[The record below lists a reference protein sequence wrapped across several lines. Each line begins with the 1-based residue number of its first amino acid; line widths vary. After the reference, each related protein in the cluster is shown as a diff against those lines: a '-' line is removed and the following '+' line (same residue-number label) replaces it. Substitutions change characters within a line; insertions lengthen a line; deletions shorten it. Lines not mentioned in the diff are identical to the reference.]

1 MREKGMRK
9 LLFGILG
16 GLICKCGVTG
26 CYPLVPAYFAALYL
40 EEIKGWL
47 VMGPFFFGMLFFI
60 PLPTVIKYLVV
71 VLLIAAFIRLMEW
84 VGEGCRTWVAGI
96 AAGILCILLSLSG
109 NALELKMQ
117 AGIPIIFLEGILTAG
132 ATVLFRRGAHFTMEL
147 ELRRRREERAEPV
160 REEKLKAY
168 AKSFSGLSE
177 VFQAMSEKKNHFT
190 PDELG
195 QIQNEI
201 TGKLCAN
208 CSSCAVCWE
217 KDTTPLYGII
227 SNMIASVLRLGHPE
241 KEDEKNL
248 KKFCKRSKDMT
259 EEAVRVFE
267 RASLNRA
274 WYNRLLENRQVI
286 AEQLDAMAYIME
298 DCANEAKLLDKEQA
312 GKLSELR
319 YLIRERGLLAE
330 ELHLYERMDGHY
342 RLEAVLKSKNGG
354 CIPVRIFAKAAGM
367 ALGRPFQAT
376 KGSRTFISK
385 ENSSFTFVED
395 TKYQNVQGIARV
407 KKDGEQISGD
417 NFSFQ
422 ELENGEFIMSL
433 SDGMGSGSAACKE
446 SELVLDLMERFLE
459 AGFSIETAIR
469 MMNSAMVMR
478 GEQNLFSTIDLCAI
492 NLYTGGLRI
501 YKIGAAATF
510 LKRKDGVECILS
522 TNLPVGAEQKIE
534 IEKTQKQLES
544 GDFLVMVTD
553 GVLEYLHV
561 PKPEETMREMIESID
576 ANHPGTLAK
585 KLMERVMLFTGGKA
599 QDDMTILTT
608 CIWEKNENE
617 QKI

>member
-1 MREKGMRK
+1 MREKKLRK
-9 LLFGILG
+9 IGLGVLG
-16 GLICKCGVTG
+16 GLLCKCGIVG
-26 CYPLVPAYFAALYL
+26 CYPLVPAYFAALYM
-40 EEIKGWL
+40 EEVREWSA
-47 VMGPFFFGMLFFI
+47 MGFFFLGMLCLI

-71 VLLIAAFIRLMEW
+71 IFLTALFIRLMEW
-84 VGEGCRTWVAGI
+84 IGEGCRTWVAGI
-96 AAGILCILLSLSG
+96 ASGVACILLSLSG
-109 NALELKMQ
+109 SALELKMQ
-117 AGIPIIFLEGILTAG
+117 SELPIIICEGIFVAG
-132 ATVLFRRGAHFTMEL
+132 ATVVFRRVIHMVL
-147 ELRRRREERAEPV
+147 EVEFRRKQEEKPEAAS
-160 REEKLKAY
+160 EEKLRAY
-168 AKSFSGLSE
+168 AKSFNGLSD
-177 VFQAMSEKKNHFT
+177 VFKTMSEKKSHFT

-208 CSSCAVCWE
+208 CSACAVCWE

-227 SNMIASVLRLGHPE
+227 SNMIASILRMGHPE
-241 KEDEKNL
+241 KEDERNL
-248 KKFCKRSKDMT
+248 KKYCKRSRDMV
-259 EEAVRVFE
+259 EEAVHVFE

-298 DCANEAKLLDKEQA
+298 DCASEAKLLDTKES

-319 YLIRERGLLAE
+319 YLLRERGIVAE

-342 RLEAVLKSKNGG
+342 RLEAELRCKSGG
-354 CIPVRIFAKAAGM
+354 CVSVRTFLKAAGE
-367 ALGRPFQAT
+367 ALGRPLKAT
-376 KGSRTFISK
+376 QGCRTFLTK
-385 ENSSFTFVED
+385 ETNHYIFLED
-395 TKYQNVQGIARV
+395 TRFQNVQGIARV

-422 ELENGEFIMSL
+422 ELESGEFIMSL

-469 MMNSAMVMR
+469 MMNSAMVMK
-478 GEQNLFSTIDLCAI
+478 GEQNTFSTIDLCAI
-492 NLYTGGLRI
+492 NLYTGGLRM

-510 LKRKDGVECILS
+510 LKRRDGVECIYS

-561 PKPEETMREMIESID
+561 PKPEETMREMIESIKT
-576 ANHPGTLAK
+576 NQPGTLAK

-608 CIWEKNENE
+608 CIWDKNES
-617 QKI
+617 